1 MQFRYLGQEDSLEEG
16 VATHFSI
23 LAWRIP
29 WSEEPGGLQS
39 MRSQRVGHDQSDLVH
54 VLHIG
59 RHGFLLHGQSYH
71 KDLSIPR
78 AVACCGHGISHCMQ
92 EELGKTLTAQVSI
105 IPAAATHLSY
115 NIFQKK
121 KKKIFS
127 THLHQCQ
134 ALKQ

>member
-1 MQFRYLGQEDSLEEG
+1 M
-16 VATHFSI
+16 ATHFSI

-121 KKKIFS
+121 KKIFS